1 MTLEQQHSFEIV
13 SNRLSFEQYICI
25 TVDRYIVI
33 KAMDLQWYRS
43 MPIIQYNRIARVS
56 IDTYRATTQVR
67 KGVDR
72 HLRNETDVKNLLF
85 LARLEFLCKTGCVP
99 QYVQYKEVTTL
110 SLKFLIIRAKRVSN
124 CYMQEKKNWPCVW
137 MSVCVDVRLI

>member
-99 QYVQYKEVTTL
+99 HYFQYKDVTFL
-110 SLKFLIIRAKRVSN
+110 CFPQNVSLKLLIIRYICRV
-124 CYMQEKKNWPCVW
+124 
-137 MSVCVDVRLI
+137 L